1 LCVYVIIL
9 YTERELI
16 NQVVNINHKKYATGL
31 FWQPVGVGITAHNYA
46 RKLANQSNKY
56 NLYAEYRNS
65 IGLCGVHGGNRAG
78 IVVLAT
84 EIKESLSEYTSFCC
98 VFDINGKFYLI
109 AVRNEIIIKD
119 ELMDDIN
126 LAKREMQNLLKIP
139 DWGLIIA
146 PNKLEISKAQEK
158 NITEVVRGIGGVK
171 LRNINVLKS
180 GIPSI
185 IFIILFIGVCIY
197 LIKSP
202 IGQLFAPNNI
212 QNQSPE
218 LAEEYKRQLEEKN
231 KELDAQFEIKKVEPI
246 VLPYDY
252 LPDVSARS
260 ELCFKAIGFVM
271 QPIAGWNQTYA
282 KCDENYVTA
291 SFSRDF
297 GSLNDFYTIG
307 TNLMPGAIVQELS
320 ENEIIVRAKLPTL
333 SVASSLEEKDADTV
347 MRDIKTVFQTLN
359 TQIDINSVV
368 DTVSNGVDT
377 QDINVIEIAAS
388 SKLIPQEFMKIFQDF
403 NGVYMT
409 SVVWNMKTRIW
420 NYEII
425 IYTK

>member
-1 LCVYVIIL
+1 M
-9 YTERELI
+9 I

-46 RKLANQSNKY
+46 RKLSKASNNKY

-65 IGLCGVHGGNRAG
+65 IGLCDVRHGNRAG
-78 IVVLAT
+78 MSVLAV

-98 VFDINGKFYLI
+98 VFNINGKFYLI

-119 ELMDDIN
+119 ELISDID
-126 LAKREMQNLLKIP
+126 LAKHAIKDLLKIP

-146 PNKLEISKAQEK
+146 PDGFEISKAHEK
-158 NITEVVRGIGGVK
+158 NITEIVRGIGGIK
-171 LRNINVLKS
+171 LRNINILKS

-185 IFIILFIGVCIY
+185 IFVILFVALAMY

-333 SVASSLEEKDADTV
+333 PVSSSLEEKDADTV
-347 MRDIKTVFQTLN
+347 MRDIKTIFQTLN
-359 TQIDINSVV
+359 TQVDINVVV

-377 QDINVIEIAAS
+377 KDINVVEIAAS
-388 SKLIPQEFMKIFQDF
+388 SKLIPKEFIKIFQDF

-409 SVVWNMKTRIW
+409 SAVWNMKTRIW
-420 NYEII
+420 NYEVI